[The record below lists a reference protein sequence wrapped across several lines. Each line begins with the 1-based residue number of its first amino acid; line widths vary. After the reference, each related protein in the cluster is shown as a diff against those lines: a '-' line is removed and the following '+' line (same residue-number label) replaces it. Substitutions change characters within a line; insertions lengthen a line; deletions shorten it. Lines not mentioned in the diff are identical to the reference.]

1 MEVAGFKGK
10 NEEGWNDRI
19 EESVGED
26 VIVFSDTDIR
36 RGKRQKSVKRSPG
49 RGAAKGLSHDS
60 TESSENDSRSQS
72 LGIVTT

>member
-1 MEVAGFKGK
+1 MEAAGFKGE

-36 RGKRQKSVKRSPG
+36 ARRRDKS
-49 RGAAKGLSHDS
+49 L
-60 TESSENDSRSQS
+60 
-72 LGIVTT
+72 

>member
-1 MEVAGFKGK
+1 MEVAGFKGE

-49 RGAAKGLSHDS
+49 RRKDSVMIVQSRAKTTVGLNH
-60 TESSENDSRSQS
+60 
-72 LGIVTT
+72 